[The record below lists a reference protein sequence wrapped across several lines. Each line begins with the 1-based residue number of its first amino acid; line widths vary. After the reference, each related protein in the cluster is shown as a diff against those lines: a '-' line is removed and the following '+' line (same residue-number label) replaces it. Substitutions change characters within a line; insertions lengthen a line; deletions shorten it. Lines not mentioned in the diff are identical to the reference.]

1 MDVGVALLVLGMALA
16 RAGFAQ
22 APAPAAA
29 AAAAAVSFEKDIA
42 PVLARRC
49 QPCHFPGGKMY
60 AKLPFDDPATV
71 RQLGE
76 KLFTR
81 IKDPKEQELFRT
93 FLASGH

>member
-1 MDVGVALLVLGMALA
+1 MTLA
-16 RAGFAQ
+16 RAGSGL
-22 APAPAAA
+22 PAAPDPA
-29 AAAAAVSFEKDIA
+29 EAAVSFETEIA

-60 AKLPFDDPATV
+60 TRLPFDNPATI

-81 IKDPKEQELFRT
+81 LKDPKEQELFRA
-93 FLASGH
+93 FLASAH